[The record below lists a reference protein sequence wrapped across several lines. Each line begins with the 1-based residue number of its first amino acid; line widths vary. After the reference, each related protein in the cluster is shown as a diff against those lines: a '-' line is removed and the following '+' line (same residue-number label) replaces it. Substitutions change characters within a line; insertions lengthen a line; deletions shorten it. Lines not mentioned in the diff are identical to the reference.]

1 MTEKLAGS
9 GKCATPQRRFAL
21 LWQGQTSLRYPP
33 LGKDVV
39 IKLGYHT
46 CGGQA
51 GDQRT
56 PQCALPNPWTLLRG
70 VEAGRSRAKRH
81 IPDRHSGKEAAVTDF
96 DLDRLSISELE
107 RLRDAINQRLLQLR
121 YGTPRSLPELLR
133 MLEEVKVVLS
143 DQGKEWRSLERWQ
156 WMDGQIRFWL
166 NPADQVHYRA
176 GWYTIDELILWSQD
190 RGPVLVPQEEEEE
203 DLEGWTEINGVRIR
217 WLPDGTME
225 RL

>member
-1 MTEKLAGS
+1 MSKRAGS
-9 GKCATPQRRFAL
+9 VL
-21 LWQGQTSLRYPP
+21 
-33 LGKDVV
+33 
-39 IKLGYHT
+39 H
-46 CGGQA
+46 QA
-51 GDQRT
+51 YRID
-56 PQCALPNPWTLLRG
+56 
-70 VEAGRSRAKRH
+70 
-81 IPDRHSGKEAAVTDF
+81 IPGKEAAVTDF
-96 DLDRLSISELE
+96 DLESLSIPELE

-121 YGTPRSLPELLR
+121 YSTPRSLPELLR

-166 NPADQVHYRA
+166 NPADQVHYRP

-203 DLEGWTEINGVRIR
+203 ELESWTEINGVRIR

-225 RL
+225 RIEG

>member
-1 MTEKLAGS
+1 MIYVGDRQAINAHRSARYQPKEFCLWMSKRAGS
-9 GKCATPQRRFAL
+9 VL
-21 LWQGQTSLRYPP
+21 
-33 LGKDVV
+33 
-39 IKLGYHT
+39 H
-46 CGGQA
+46 QA
-51 GDQRT
+51 YRID
-56 PQCALPNPWTLLRG
+56 
-70 VEAGRSRAKRH
+70 
-81 IPDRHSGKEAAVTDF
+81 IPGKEAAVTDF
-96 DLDRLSISELE
+96 DLESLSIPELE

-121 YGTPRSLPELLR
+121 YSTPRSLPELLR

-166 NPADQVHYRA
+166 NPADQVHYRP

-203 DLEGWTEINGVRIR
+203 ELESWTEINGVRIR

-225 RL
+225 RIEG